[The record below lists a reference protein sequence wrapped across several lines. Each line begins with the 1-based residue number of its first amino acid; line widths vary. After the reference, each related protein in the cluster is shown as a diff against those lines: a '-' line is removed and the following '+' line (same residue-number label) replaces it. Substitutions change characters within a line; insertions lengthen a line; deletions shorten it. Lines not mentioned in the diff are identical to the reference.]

1 MTIPLRVC
9 FFIFVFT
16 ILNFSVFFNTLSQV
30 SFLIQ
35 SDFPELSVKSKK
47 KNKQTT
53 NS

>member
-9 FFIFVFT
+9 FFIFT

-47 KNKQTT
+47 KQTT

>member
-1 MTIPLRVC
+1 MHDYTSKGL
-9 FFIFVFT
+9 FFIFT
-16 ILNFSVFFNTLSQV
+16 ILNFSVSFNTLSQV

-47 KNKQTT
+47 KQTT